1 MIIRLEE
8 QRKLHAKAE
17 KARIRTIR
25 RYLRD
30 ISAALPCRPQQKHE
44 ILKNLKEL
52 AFSYPQKLST
62 RRELEEAL
70 GTPEEIAQTYI
81 GENAV
86 SLLKRAS
93 QKRRL
98 IMLFAGTLL
107 IISVLITLLYFSRP
121 MVYYTENIEILES
134 GTESVLL
141 PQPYSP
147 PQTAAARSGV
157 KTVTCYDYR
166 GTKLWTASV
175 TGHFGYIY
183 GHIGQIVDA
192 DTSITVYD
200 KTGLTVRYKEQ
211 LITDAAVVSV
221 TTDYN
226 GITLLKKLFLSCD
239 RFGTLS

>member
-1 MIIRLEE
+1 MN
-8 QRKLHAKAE
+8 
-17 KARIRTIR
+17 
-25 RYLRD
+25 
-30 ISAALPCRPQQKHE
+30 
-44 ILKNLKEL
+44 ILTNLKEL

-62 RRELEEAL
+62 RSELEEAL

-81 GENAV
+81 GESAV
-86 SLLKRAS
+86 SLLRQAAK
-93 QKRRL
+93 KRRL
-98 IMLFAGTLL
+98 IMLFAGILL
-107 IISVLITLLYFSRP
+107 TVSVLITLWYINKP

-147 PQTAAARSGV
+147 PQIAAARSGV
-157 KTVTCYDYR
+157 KTLTCYDHR

-175 TGHFGYIY
+175 TGSFGYVY
-183 GHIGQIVDA
+183 GDIGQIVNA
-192 DTSITVYD
+192 DTAITVHD
-200 KTGLTVRYKEQ
+200 KTDLTVSYKEQ

-226 GITLLKKLFLSCD
+226 GTTLLKKIFLSCD